1 MNGQAGGYDH
11 RNHAGNAGDV
21 WKHFILMEVAEQLL
35 SERTDLVYAE
45 SHVGRPEYSL
55 VGRGEWMGGIG
66 RCWDDLSQ
74 LLDYQYFRILA
85 EMNPHGLRIYP
96 GSTQLVLRA
105 AASSGSS
112 LQAEVWDAD
121 PAVARSWQGRAGV
134 RMHIGDGFSGVRS
147 LLEEVLPG
155 LLLID
160 PPYIHPDDMEMA
172 AVLFA
177 RAKRAG
183 WIALWW
189 QMTEGEQSPEEGY
202 ERLDLQ
208 FSETKMEGGRWKRA
222 TIALAGA
229 DDDLLRHL
237 WERANGF
244 REALKWPSCQK

>member
-1 MNGQAGGYDH
+1 MTSWSSSYDH
-11 RNHAGNAGDV
+11 RKHAGNAGDV
-21 WKHFILMEVAEQLL
+21 WKHFILTETAEQLL

-55 VGRGEWMGGIG
+55 DVRGEWMGGIG
-66 RCWDDLSQ
+66 RCWEHLSQ

-85 EMNPHGLRIYP
+85 EMNPYGLQIYP
-96 GSTQLVLRA
+96 GSAQLVLRS
-105 AASSGSS
+105 AASSGRS

-121 PAVARSWQGRAGV
+121 PAVAQAWQGRAGV
-134 RMHIGDGFSGVRS
+134 RMHIGDGFSGVGS
-147 LLEEVLPG
+147 LLKEVFAG

-160 PPYIHPDDMEMA
+160 PPYIHPDDKDMA
-172 AVLFA
+172 AALFA
-177 RAKRAG
+177 RAKSAG

-189 QMTEGEQSPEEGY
+189 QMTESEQSPEEGY

-222 TIALAGA
+222 TMALAGA

-237 WERANGF
+237 QERANGF
-244 REALKWPSCQK
+244 LEALKIA